1 MPLVLAH
8 VLPQEQRGARSQLK
22 GRSVLD
28 FVQTI
33 FGIFLIA
40 HGLVHAI
47 LAAAPRPD
55 IPDAKPLTFWTR
67 QSKLL
72 PGVGESITRPVA
84 MVLWVVSTLLFV
96 AAGLGV
102 LGVPGLR
109 DIWSGLTAA
118 GAITSLL
125 LLLLFWHRWLIVGLL
140 IDLGLLLLIVVFNWT
155 PVN

>member
-1 MPLVLAH
+1 MN
-8 VLPQEQRGARSQLK
+8 
-22 GRSVLD
+22 

-33 FGIFLIA
+33 FGVFLIA

-55 IPDAKPLTFWTR
+55 IPDAKPMTFWTR
-67 QSKLL
+67 PSKLL
-72 PGVGESITRPVA
+72 PGVGESVTRPVA

-102 LGVPGLR
+102 LGVSGLS
-109 DIWSGLTAA
+109 DIWSGLSAA

-125 LLLLFWHRWLIVGLL
+125 LLLFFWHRWLIIGVL
-140 IDLGLLLLIVVFNWT
+140 IDLGLLLAVVVFNWS
-155 PVN
+155 PIS

>member
-1 MPLVLAH
+1 MN
-8 VLPQEQRGARSQLK
+8 
-22 GRSVLD
+22 
-28 FVQTI
+28 FVQSI
-33 FGIFLIA
+33 FGVFLIA

-55 IPDAKPLTFWTR
+55 VPDAKPMTFWTR
-67 QSKLL
+67 PSKLL

-84 MVLWVVSTLLFV
+84 MILWIASTLLFV

-102 LGVPGLR
+102 LGVPGVS

-125 LLLLFWHRWLIVGLL
+125 LLMFFWHRWLIIGVL

-155 PVN
+155 PVS